1 MDKIINLPKN
11 LVEFIKEAY
20 AELKKVT
27 WLSRQ
32 DVVRA
37 TAGVF
42 MVVIFFALYVGLLD
56 FLISKLVA
64 LFIGAR

>member
-1 MDKIINLPKN
+1 MEKILSLPKN
-11 LVEFIKEAY
+11 LIEFIKEAY
-20 AELKKVT
+20 SELKKVT

-37 TAGVF
+37 TGGVF
-42 MVVIFFALYVGLLD
+42 FVVIFFALYVGLLD
-56 FLISKLVA
+56 FLVSRLIS

>member
-11 LVEFIKEAY
+11 LLEFFKEAY

-32 DVVRA
+32 DVIRA

-42 MVVIFFALYVGLLD
+42 VVVIFFALYVGLLD
-56 FLISKLVA
+56 FLISKLVS